1 MRKLAI
7 LHFNPLELYPPVMN
21 LLRCLAAEPDQDLS
35 VRVYSTR
42 TDEEIPVL
50 KIESARMRILRKGV
64 MRTARGA
71 SGRLGLYARYYAA
84 VTWDLFRWRPDTV
97 LVFET
102 LSFLPA
108 YLYTS
113 WLAPGSRLMIHYHE
127 YMSPEDYAQG
137 MKLNKWF
144 HRLERRSYP
153 RTAWVSHTNEERM
166 SRFLRDHA
174 GLRIPHTFIV
184 PNYTPA
190 DWVLDHPR
198 PMHDPLRIVY
208 IGSLGLDSMYLK
220 EFTEWV
226 IAQKGKVTWDLYAL
240 HVSDEVRSWLTGLD
254 TGLIRFKG
262 SCYYYDLPAIL
273 PGYDVG
279 VVLYKGIVPNHVYAV
294 SNKVLEYIAC
304 GLDVWYAR
312 EMLGTDPYRTP
323 DDVFPRII
331 PVDFTAMDRFD
342 AERQLDRTNRHYRRS
357 PYLCEEALAPMLEK
371 IKAAD

>member
-42 TDEEIPVL
+42 SDEEISAL
-50 KIESARMRILRKGV
+50 KIESASMRIIRKGT
-64 MRTARGA
+64 MRTARGT
-71 SGRLGLYARYYAA
+71 SGRLGLYVRYYAA
-84 VTWDLFRWRPDTV
+84 VSWDLFRWRPDTV

-108 YLYTS
+108 YLYAG
-113 WLAPGSRLMIHYHE
+113 WPARRPRLMIHYHE

-144 HRLERRSYP
+144 HRLECRSYP
-153 RTAWVSHTNEERM
+153 GTTWVSHTNADRM
-166 SRFLRDHA
+166 SRFLHDHA
-174 GLRIPHTFIV
+174 GLQIPHTYIV
-184 PNYTPA
+184 PNYTPS
-190 DWVLDHPR
+190 DWVLDKPR
-198 PMHDPLRIVY
+198 PIHDPLRIVY
-208 IGSLGLDSMYLK
+208 IGSLGMDSMYVR
-220 EFTEWV
+220 EFAGWV
-226 IAQKGKVTWDLYAL
+226 LAQRGRVTWDIYAL
-240 HVSDEVRSWLTGLD
+240 HVSDEVRSYLASLD

-262 SCYYYDLPAIL
+262 SCSYYDLPAIL
-273 PGYDVG
+273 ADYDVG

-294 SNKVLEYIAC
+294 SNKVLEYTAC

-312 EMLGTDPYRTP
+312 EMLGTEPYITP

-331 PVDFTAMDRFD
+331 PVDFTAMERFD
-342 AERQLDRTNRHYRRS
+342 AARELDRTNRHYRRS
-357 PYLCEEALAPMLEK
+357 PYLCEEALAPMIKK
-371 IKAAD
+371 INEVD